1 MERKNE
7 DWTDIARTGT
17 FTAGNGQTVTLTG
30 EDLDRIVKGFDER
43 ERRVPLVFGHPKTS
57 APAYGWVESFRRMG
71 DVLQARFKQVHE
83 DVKTLVRNGHFKN
96 ISISLSADKASIRH
110 IGLLGLL
117 NRLFPVCVK
126 CLFPTNP
133 RILFLSSLWE
143 RRLRW
148 GRTARQSL
156 KGNLWSRGRNLRNCA
171 AKRPKKRGKSA
182 LSVCEER

>member
-1 MERKNE
+1 MEKKNE

-30 EDLDRIVKGFDER
+30 EDLDRIVTGFDER

-96 ISISLSADKASIRH
+96 ISISLSADKDFW
-110 IGLLGLL
+110 GLP
-117 NRLFPVCVK
+117 NRLFPGCVK
-126 CLFPTNP
+126 CLFPMNP
-133 RILFLSSLWE
+133 ASWFLSSQGE
-143 RRLRW
+143 KILRW